1 MSTPFPQRAYSV
13 AQGSSSIPAFIFE
26 ARDPTEND
34 YNSNMVLYTGW
45 VNTITKA
52 IWYLEALS
60 SLGGVVR
67 AQWRAVGPIVVSTV
81 NPTTADYTYPIGQT
95 WINTAGDTYWGL
107 VDVVGT
113 VATWVELSAG
123 GASGILTLTGNVG
136 GAVTYDM
143 ARNINI
149 LGETNQVVVTGDPA
163 NNKLTISLAGGTQA
177 IDSINVDAHT
187 APGTDPVVP
196 DTNGLITVTG
206 GQVAA
211 ATTANVIQTNSLA
224 ANTYTIEVQRSK
236 AEASS
241 TVGSNGVAHFNSAD
255 FSVDSNG
262 FVSFIGGGTAFTS
275 INVQTFTSSGT
286 YTPTTGMKY
295 CLVRICGGG
304 GGGGGA
310 NSNSVANN
318 TASATGGSGGE
329 YAEGLFSAATIG
341 VSQPV
346 TIGAGGAGG
355 IAGTSN
361 GGAGGTTSL
370 DSLMGASGGQGG
382 VSVSGTTDGI
392 DGTPG
397 GTGGTGGYFRTP
409 GGPGG
414 SSLGINA
421 LRDPS
426 GQFIICLTGEG
437 GSSVFGSGGNSL
449 TVTTPDQEIGIAGR
463 GYGSGGGGAGS
474 TGGSSASGGSGT
486 SGIIIITEYI

>member
-1 MSTPFPQRAYSV
+1 MSTPLPQRAYSL
-13 AQGSSSIPAFIFE
+13 AQGTSSIPAFIFE

-34 YNSNMVLYTGW
+34 YNSNMTLYTRW

-81 NPTTADYTYPIGQT
+81 NPTTADYTYPKGQT
-95 WINTAGDTYWGL
+95 WINTAGLTYWGL

-113 VATWVELSAG
+113 TATWVELSAG

-149 LGETNQVVVTGDPA
+149 LGATNQVVVTGDPA
-163 NNKLTISLAGGTQA
+163 NNTLTVSLAGGTQA

-224 ANTYTIEVQRSK
+224 ANTYTVQVQRSK
-236 AEASS
+236 AEALS

-275 INVQTFTSSGT
+275 INVQVFTSSGT
-286 YTPTTGMKY
+286 YTPTAGMKY
-295 CLVRICGGG
+295 CIVKGLGGG
-304 GGGGGA
+304 GAGGGAPAITPPSQAASAGGGGGA
-310 NSNSVANN
+310 
-318 TASATGGSGGE
+318 GE
-329 YAEGLFSAATIG
+329 YGEGFFSAAAIG
-341 VSQPV
+341 ASQTV
-346 TIGAGGAGG
+346 TIGAGGSGVSGGTGNAGDT
-355 IAGTSN
+355 TSFGSLMTWN
-361 GGAGGTTSL
+361 GGG
-370 DSLMGASGGQGG
+370 GGQTAIAVGFATG
-382 VSVSGTTDGI
+382 ALAGL
-392 DGTPG
+392 G
-397 GTGGTGGYFRTP
+397 GTGGTGGYIH
-409 GGPGG
+409 GPGDDG
-414 SSLGINA
+414 
-421 LRDPS
+421 
-426 GQFIICLTGEG
+426 T
-437 GSSVFGSGGNSL
+437 
-449 TVTTPDQEIGIAGR
+449 IGIAQVVNWSGVYQ
-463 GYGSGGGGAGS
+463 GGLGGDTLYGSGGAETIVSSPGNNGTGYGAG
-474 TGGSSASGGSGT
+474 GGGTANLTSPASAQIGGNGA
-486 SGIIIITEYI
+486 GGLIIITEYI